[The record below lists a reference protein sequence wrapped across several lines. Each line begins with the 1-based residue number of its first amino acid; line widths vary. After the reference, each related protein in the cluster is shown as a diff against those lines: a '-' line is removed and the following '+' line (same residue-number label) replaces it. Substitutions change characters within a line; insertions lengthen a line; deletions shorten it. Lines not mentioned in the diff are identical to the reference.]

1 MKFNAIDTAVYCSLL
16 AFWAASVLYGALRS
30 DNTMQLT
37 KITQRRRYT
46 HALFA
51 ECIFAASA
59 VWLVFARI
67 PYRLPVVASELFRS
81 VGPASLILD
90 LGLVLIPLNLAM
102 TPAAFLYIYR
112 RPVPMAVEP

>member
-1 MKFNAIDTAVYCSLL
+1 MKLNAIDTAVYCSLL
-16 AFWAASVLYGALRS
+16 AFWAASVLYGALRPV
-30 DNTMQLT
+30 N
-37 KITQRRRYT
+37 ITQRRRYT

-67 PYRLPVVASELFRS
+67 PYRLPAVASELFRS